1 MHTAFDF
8 RGATVLVTGAGRNIG
23 RACALEFARA
33 GANVAVNIRRN
44 EAEGAAVAEAA
55 RAFGVKARTYVAD
68 VSRFEE
74 VARMTAAIRDELG
87 AVDAYVSN
95 VGLRL
100 HQSLEDASVEDWQ
113 RVLDTSLSP
122 AFYLAQCLV
131 PAMKTR
137 RRGRIVHVSGR
148 DGFVGKAGRP
158 HGVAAKA
165 GLHGFTKAL
174 AHEVAAYGVTVNT
187 VVPGLVDTTRPP
199 EHYPGW
205 EPVQGAATVPVGRLA
220 EPREIAWAC
229 LFLAS
234 DEAAYITGQALHLN
248 GGLSMF

>member
-1 MHTAFDF
+1 MHATFDF

-33 GANVAVNIRRN
+33 GANVAINVRRN
-44 EAEGAAVAEAA
+44 EAEGTAVAEEA
-55 RAFGVKARTYVAD
+55 RALGVKARVYLAD
-68 VSRFEE
+68 VSRVEE
-74 VARMTAAIRDELG
+74 VRRMAAAIRDDLG
-87 AVDAYVSN
+87 EVDAYVSN

-100 HQSLEDASVEDWQ
+100 HQSLEAASVEDWQ

-122 AFYLAQCLV
+122 AFYLAQLLV
-131 PAMKTR
+131 PPMKAR
-137 RRGRIVHVSGR
+137 RRGRIVHISGR
-148 DGFVGKAGRP
+148 DGFVGKAHRP

-174 AHEVAAYGVTVNT
+174 AHEVAPYGVTVNT
-187 VVPGLVDTTRPP
+187 VVPGLVDTTRPA
-199 EHYPGW
+199 EHYPDW
-205 EPVQGAATVPVGRLA
+205 DPVRGAATVPLGRLA

-234 DEAAYITGQALHLN
+234 EQAAYITGQALHLN
-248 GGLSMF
+248 GGVSML